1 MNTFFKSQFSYFS
14 LSWMFHSC
22 TLNNKLNRLHERWL
36 SIIYNDNASSLID
49 LLEINSSVSVHQ
61 RNIQIFA
68 TKLYKFV
75 NGFSLKLVSDCF
87 KLNNMTV
94 YNTRNRSSFYFW
106 TVAQSHMAQNHSPTW
121 EQKIG
126 NLCQLIWKTFQQSQ
140 PWKKLLHNG
149 SHMFVHVG
157 FVETTSIRLVSFT
170 FEYKTDFFFIVFLFY
185 LYMICMCLYMYMW
198 VIYIYIYIYIF
209 IFLYFC

>member
-1 MNTFFKSQFSYFS
+1 MSTFFKSQFSYFS

-36 SIIYNDNASSLID
+36 SIIYNDNASSLTD
-49 LLEINSSVSVHQ
+49 LLEINSSVSLHQ

-106 TVAQSHMAQNHSPTW
+106 PLHSLTW
-121 EQKIG
+121 HRVTLPLG
-126 NLCQLIWKTFQQSQ
+126 T
-140 PWKKLLHNG
+140 KKLGTCVNWYEKPFNSHNLEKSHDTMEATCLSMSALWKLHLLGWFHLPSN
-149 SHMFVHVG
+149 
-157 FVETTSIRLVSFT
+157 TKPT
-170 FEYKTDFFFIVFLFY
+170 FSS
-185 LYMICMCLYMYMW
+185 
-198 VIYIYIYIYIF
+198 
-209 IFLYFC
+209 